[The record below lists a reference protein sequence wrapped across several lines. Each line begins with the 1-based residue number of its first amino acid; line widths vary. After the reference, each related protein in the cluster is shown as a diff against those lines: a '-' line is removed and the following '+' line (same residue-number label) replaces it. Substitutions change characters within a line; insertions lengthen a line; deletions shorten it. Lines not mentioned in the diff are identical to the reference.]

1 MLIPKLNKST
11 TSQSY
16 GLILSPQESDEK
28 RSSSSNKLAFY
39 DLKYPKIQYTKIE
52 RNANDPNGPKLLFE
66 AEGIPLRIK
75 SISKEITYFECNSS
89 RQRNA
94 PECNFRGR
102 YKNFNV
108 QMEIGEIEVI
118 AQHSSTCKYIIGNN
132 VTDMNKNKLLYQSK
146 ATFKIMK
153 TEIEKKLENSSW
165 LTPKEVLDWIQ
176 KEFTIDCHLSYSQV
190 EGVVKE
196 WRKKNFASKEEYVL
210 QNSTNKTGLPFLRAH
225 LVFNY
230 QKNNITKTAKIIIWA
245 SDFQINRLRLTRH
258 WYIDGT
264 FTITPSDYYQLLTV
278 VIRDPNTGYIKPA
291 LWAVLGSKEE
301 ETYYQAFKMIYD
313 ISSRSGTL
321 DWSLE
326 SVTLDFEAGLINGF
340 KRIFKDSRIIGC
352 LFHFKQALYREAQV
366 QGLTTNDLKEETK
379 SLISSLGS
387 LSWKGD
393 ISLVEEELEKI
404 TEKYKEN
411 HSKLTTYYKNCWLQ
425 RLKTGLIDYSHVED
439 EYRANS
445 VLESYNSHV
454 KDLLTRSSSWP
465 LFIEFLR
472 NEEANY
478 VNEVFLAEQKGQTH
492 SKSVNFGKVYL
503 PKQISKVIF
512 SKGNFLYF

>member
-1 MLIPKLNKST
+1 
-11 TSQSY
+11 
-16 GLILSPQESDEK
+16 
-28 RSSSSNKLAFY
+28 
-39 DLKYPKIQYTKIE
+39 
-52 RNANDPNGPKLLFE
+52 
-66 AEGIPLRIK
+66 
-75 SISKEITYFECNSS
+75 
-89 RQRNA
+89 
-94 PECNFRGR
+94 
-102 YKNFNV
+102 
-108 QMEIGEIEVI
+108 
-118 AQHSSTCKYIIGNN
+118 
-132 VTDMNKNKLLYQSK
+132 
-146 ATFKIMK
+146 
-153 TEIEKKLENSSW
+153 
-165 LTPKEVLDWIQ
+165 
-176 KEFTIDCHLSYSQV
+176 
-190 EGVVKE
+190 
-196 WRKKNFASKEEYVL
+196 
-210 QNSTNKTGLPFLRAH
+210 
-225 LVFNY
+225 
-230 QKNNITKTAKIIIWA
+230 
-245 SDFQINRLRLTRH
+245 
-258 WYIDGT
+258 
-264 FTITPSDYYQLLTV
+264 
-278 VIRDPNTGYIKPA
+278 
-291 LWAVLGSKEE
+291 
-301 ETYYQAFKMIYD
+301 
-313 ISSRSGTL
+313 
-321 DWSLE
+321 
-326 SVTLDFEAGLINGF
+326 LDFEAGLINGF
-340 KRIFKDSRIIGC
+340 KRVFKDSRIIGC

-425 RLKTGLIDYSHVED
+425 RLKTGLIDHSHVED